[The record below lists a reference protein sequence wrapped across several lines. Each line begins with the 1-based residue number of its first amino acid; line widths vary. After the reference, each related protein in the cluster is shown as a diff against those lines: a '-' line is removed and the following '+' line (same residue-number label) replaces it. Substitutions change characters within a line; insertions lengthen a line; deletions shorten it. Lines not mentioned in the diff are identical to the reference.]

1 MYTETRDPYEDSF
14 DVIDAQA
21 REEPQAEALVTDV
34 QRIAASD
41 QPTFAPESKAIIE
54 ALPDGDFE
62 GLRLRRMS
70 GPERAAAAKREQ
82 AELFTR
88 MVQGLKL
95 TSSSVGPIDFQ
106 VLFPLLFIT

>member
-1 MYTETRDPYEDSF
+1 MISF
-14 DVIDAQA
+14 LSLCLLSRFARYQQA
-21 REEPQAEALVTDV
+21 GGS
-34 QRIAASD
+34 SD
-41 QPTFAPESKAIIE
+41 FSEYVVFLGKSVIE
-54 ALPDGDFE
+54 ALPDEDFE
-62 GLRLRRMS
+62 GLRFRRMS

-82 AELFTR
+82 AELFTQ